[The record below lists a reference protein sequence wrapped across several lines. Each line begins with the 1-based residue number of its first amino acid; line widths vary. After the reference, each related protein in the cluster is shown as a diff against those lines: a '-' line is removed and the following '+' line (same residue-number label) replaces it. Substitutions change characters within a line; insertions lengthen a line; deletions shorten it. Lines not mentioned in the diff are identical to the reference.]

1 MERKHVRTDGYDARR
16 GGPAGPSG
24 RSAEA
29 FFQLGDDR
37 EPWGVM
43 YPLKEVM
50 LLIVCATIAGCD
62 DFEDIC
68 AWGRQHLDFLRSF
81 SEFYHGIPCERWL
94 CKLVNRIDPILF
106 GRCFASWVA
115 APR

>member
-1 MERKHVRTDGYDARR
+1 LK
-16 GGPAGPSG
+16 GGV
-24 RSAEA
+24 SA
-29 FFQLGDDR
+29 Q
-37 EPWGVM
+37 
-43 YPLKEVM
+43 EVM

-68 AWGRQHLDFLRSF
+68 AWDRQHLNFLRIF

-115 APR
+115 ALWPVRCPLAGLI